1 MKNDIE
7 VRESASFHTVMRCDS
22 DNCQSPHCG
31 PLYAMG
37 PKWAMANCSPEDWG
51 LLTNVYIEGN
61 GDRDSGKRVL
71 GLLC

>member
-1 MKNDIE
+1 
-7 VRESASFHTVMRCDS
+7 
-22 DNCQSPHCG
+22 
-31 PLYAMG
+31 MG